1 MLSPREGWAVGGFQ
15 PVASNPAPNTSANV
29 LLALQNPLHT
39 LASSRTYDFCD
50 ILHYTA
56 GNWQPVTCPHITTNS
71 FGKAGMLEGIAV
83 LPDGE
88 AWAVGSGGLIL
99 HEQGNV
105 WTQQASPTSTRLI
118 GVTMLSPTEG
128 WAVGDQSILHYHQGV
143 WTQVSTAYRRLTA
156 ITMIS
161 PEEGWIVGGDSLILH
176 YTQGAWMKV
185 PAPPASYFYTVAM
198 QPGEPMS
205 GWIAGPG
212 DTSAHSMPM
221 LLHLSQGMWKPYT

>member
-1 MLSPREGWAVGGFQ
+1 MLRGLS
-15 PVASNPAPNTSANV
+15 
-29 LLALQNPLHT
+29 
-39 LASSRTYDFCD
+39 
-50 ILHYTA
+50 
-56 GNWQPVTCPHITTNS
+56 
-71 FGKAGMLEGIAV
+71 V

-99 HEQGNV
+99 HEQDNV
-105 WTQQASPTSTRLI
+105 WTQQKSPTSNELSN
-118 GVTMLSPTEG
+118 VAMLSPAEG

-143 WTQVSTAYRRLTA
+143 WTQVPTTYHLLTA

-176 YTQGAWMKV
+176 YTQGIWTKI
-185 PAPPASYFYTVAM
+185 PAPPADYFSTVVM

-212 DTSAHSMPM
+212 DTSTRSMPM
-221 LLHLSQGMWKPYT
+221 LLHLSQGIWNPYQ